1 MAPGD
6 DVTAPAAVTDH
17 GPGRGGGGGS
27 LAVGNGDAPRLFLSA
42 G

>member
-17 GPGRGGGGGS
+17 GPGRGGGS
-27 LAVGNGDAPRLFLSA
+27 LAAGNDDVTRLFLSA